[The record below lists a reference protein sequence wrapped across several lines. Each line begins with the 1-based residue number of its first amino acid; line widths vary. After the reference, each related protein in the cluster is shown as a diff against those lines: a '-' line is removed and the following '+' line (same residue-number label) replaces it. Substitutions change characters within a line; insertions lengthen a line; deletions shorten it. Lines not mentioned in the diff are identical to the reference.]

1 MPERI
6 FLEETW
12 EQEMDNDKKTLWVGL
27 NIRKTELPVKQKRP
41 QDVMLQLRG
50 WKNRS
55 GGNASKVL

>member
-12 EQEMDNDKKTLWVGL
+12 EQDMDNDKKTLWVGL

-41 QDVMLQLRG
+41 QGVM
-50 WKNRS
+50 S
-55 GGNASKVL
+55 Y

>member
-41 QDVMLQLRG
+41 QDMGCFL
-50 WKNRS
+50 KPS
-55 GGNASKVL
+55 GGLPDKGLSQ

>member
-6 FLEETW
+6 FLEEIW

-41 QDVMLQLRG
+41 QDAMPRLRG
-50 WKNRS
+50 WDNQS
-55 GGNASKVL
+55 GRNASRI